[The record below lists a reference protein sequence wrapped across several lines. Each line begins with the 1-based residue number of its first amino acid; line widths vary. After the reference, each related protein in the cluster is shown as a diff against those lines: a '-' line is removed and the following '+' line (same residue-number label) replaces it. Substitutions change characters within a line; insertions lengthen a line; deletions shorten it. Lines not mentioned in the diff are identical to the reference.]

1 MLTSECLCATCKG
14 LQNPPK
20 SSCCAHELKKEIVL
34 SAGDQ
39 GGGGEP
45 RADVA
50 LLFRAYPAGRLL
62 HGAHA
67 ALWQHSVPLPHRLI
81 HPDAQGGAPDLEHPL
96 TSALCSMTHSLL
108 YSHPFS

>member
-1 MLTSECLCATCKG
+1 MLCPSGTSKG
-14 LQNPPK
+14 LQIHLSPPEALAVRIIFK
-20 SSCCAHELKKEIVL
+20 RKNVS

-50 LLFRAYPAGRLL
+50 LLFCAYPAGRLL

-81 HPDAQGGAPDLEHPL
+81 HPDAQGGALDLEHPL
-96 TSALCSMTHSLL
+96 TSALCSMTQS
-108 YSHPFS
+108 